1 MNRTIRRKL
10 LAQVPV
16 VAADTR
22 RGPDALEQYR
32 RTGDAK
38 LWPAAVRIVGERLA
52 KLSTSLTARGCSDDS
67 QMDLFICCM
76 AARKRIQQ

>member
-16 VAADTR
+16 VAADAH
-22 RGPDALEQYR
+22 RGPDALERYM
-32 RTGDAK
+32 RTGDVK

-52 KLSTSLTARGCSDDS
+52 KLGKVNR
-67 QMDLFICCM
+67 
-76 AARKRIQQ
+76 